1 MSDPDL
7 QLYVLNWDDSE
18 VELYVGGAG
27 PAEGFNGVR
36 SGSGRG
42 GGGGGVKAGG
52 GGGSVDEATAAWA
65 EAVPDEGSAGE
76 EVTVVSGGGRGGGGG
91 GGGSSSVPTR
101 GWRRVG
107 DTIIY
112 NEEEVI
118 GVGSSGTYVF
128 RGYVQHTTRARHA
141 VAVKRIARPPGE
153 EGREL
158 LKLVEREIEL
168 LTALNQSPRVP
179 FFHCW
184 GVTSS
189 HVFIALELCTESLRE
204 HVTRQGAGM
213 SVRRRMDILRSVA
226 GGIAW

>member
-1 MSDPDL
+1 LRLESAWFQPL
-7 QLYVLNWDDSE
+7 WGITCY
-18 VELYVGGAG
+18 
-27 PAEGFNGVR
+27 PGFKDIR
-36 SGSGRG
+36 SFTFNLCRFT
-42 GGGGGVKAGG
+42 
-52 GGGSVDEATAAWA
+52 EATAAWA